1 MTHICMKLTGS
12 TETKPD
18 FLLLGV
24 SAGVD
29 SMLTRSFQRILLHI
43 HPTVDR
49 GIPFSVCL
57 LCKVAPA
64 YRPNFHEA
72 SWQMPTNAEFDLV
85 WCAKLAWLGVS
96 QQVQVAER
104 LAGASFWASS
114 GGLSALPFCSSSI
127 PALSPFPGTWT
138 NRVLGLKAI
147 HLSAAAGTLP
157 APRSARARPAPSCLR
172 VSPWKMT
179 PELVCQCQQ
188 CTTSEEWTDSCASGV
203 GSEAKSGGR
212 VKYRQIFYPY

>member
-1 MTHICMKLTGS
+1 
-12 TETKPD
+12 
-18 FLLLGV
+18 
-24 SAGVD
+24 
-29 SMLTRSFQRILLHI
+29 
-43 HPTVDR
+43 
-49 GIPFSVCL
+49 
-57 LCKVAPA
+57 
-64 YRPNFHEA
+64 
-72 SWQMPTNAEFDLV
+72 MPTNAEFDPV

-104 LAGASFWASS
+104 LAGAYFWASS

-127 PALSPFPGTWT
+127 LALLPLPGPTECSVLKCSTFPLRPA
-138 NRVLGLKAI
+138 
-147 HLSAAAGTLP
+147 LP
-157 APRSARARPAPSCLR
+157 APWSARARPAPSCLR
-172 VSPWKMT
+172 VSPWKTT